1 MIQGISS
8 NTGKSIFVTGLCRML
23 FHRGVKVCPF
33 KPQNISLN
41 SYITDSG
48 DEIGYAQYIQA
59 YASGIKAERYMNPVL
74 IKISD
79 KETQFVL
86 NGEVRYIGNF
96 SDYKKMLPKIQE
108 AIVNSLNKLK
118 REYDLVIIEGAGSP
132 AEINCSSIDI
142 SNMWTA
148 KLSDSPVILIANME
162 LGGAFASVAGT
173 IELLDEKYRKL
184 IKGYLFNKYSGHVS
198 ILEKGTKILYNKYGK
213 DFLGAIPYIPNI
225 GIPDEDFG
233 DYTKQYTNQTSDFNL
248 DECLDK
254 LSQVI
259 ENNIDVDKMLKL
271 LNI

>member
-1 MIQGISS
+1 LSFHFRYKEIIKNICNVGVSDEAATFDFYIVLMKTLMIQGISS

-96 SDYKKMLPKIQE
+96 SDYKKCFQ
-108 AIVNSLNKLK
+108 
-118 REYDLVIIEGAGSP
+118 R
-132 AEINCSSIDI
+132 
-142 SNMWTA
+142 
-148 KLSDSPVILIANME
+148 
-162 LGGAFASVAGT
+162 
-173 IELLDEKYRKL
+173 YRKL
-184 IKGYLFNKYSGHVS
+184 
-198 ILEKGTKILYNKYGK
+198 
-213 DFLGAIPYIPNI
+213 
-225 GIPDEDFG
+225 
-233 DYTKQYTNQTSDFNL
+233 
-248 DECLDK
+248 
-254 LSQVI
+254 
-259 ENNIDVDKMLKL
+259 
-271 LNI
+271 